1 MKKLLSGFRVRHKI
15 IFGFAVILLI
25 MAAISLQALNSL
37 SQVEESVTDV
47 VEVRQPT
54 AMLTKDLASSIH
66 RAAGALGFFL
76 ASKEDLH
83 KKHFSTEIK
92 RATGILDQLKGL
104 PSISSDSESKQLAD
118 ELDSSLIQFRKL
130 GDNLIKVAPDREKNF
145 PGIAYANANI
155 NPINRKLIQ
164 LASQMVFAE
173 QEEETSDTRKK
184 ILMDVAELRYVW
196 SNIMTGIRGYLAFRA
211 EAAARDLG
219 LYLARAE
226 ALMKIINQHGDDLAL
241 DQVDAIEQFGTLYK
255 EFTVHQA
262 EMLKIHG
269 GEKWRTDA
277 WLVRSKVS
285 PLLSG
290 IEKKLDRLVEIQ
302 SKSISDISQTLL
314 SGTTGTI
321 TMVGGLL
328 LAGLVIGALLAWFI
342 GNLIGTP
349 ICRIARTMTDIAE
362 GEGDLTKR
370 ISNDSRDELG
380 NLTLAFNTFISK
392 IQDIV
397 KRTANA
403 TGQVLDSVAQTTE
416 KTNIITNKIIS
427 QESETSQVATA
438 MQQMTATVS
447 EVARNAGQAEEAAMA
462 ANAAATSG
470 HETVARTAASIQELA
485 QEVKAAS
492 DVMSKVEKDTDDI
505 GTVLDVIKGIAEQT
519 NLLALNAA
527 IEAARAGEQGR
538 GFAVVADEVRNLAT
552 RTQESTVEIEQMIGR
567 LQEGAHEAV
576 SVMNAGREKAEFNVE
591 QSRKARESLEAITEA
606 IGTITDMNSQ
616 IATAAVQQDS
626 VAEGINR
633 SLTAINDASAE
644 TSLLSQE
651 TVQITG
657 DLGELASNLQSLI
670 GQFKISG
677 DDTIDFEVAKSA
689 HLAWR
694 ARLRGF
700 LDGRES
706 LSRQEVVSHQDC
718 VLGNWY
724 YGSGISKYGHIPGM
738 REMEGPHTELHNI
751 IREIVTLKEK
761 GQDAEAEEQFTRIEP
776 LSKQIVGLLNQVEE
790 TVAREQEQGSLV

>member
-1 MKKLLSGFRVRHKI
+1 MNRLLSGFRVRHKI
-15 IFGFAVILLI
+15 FIGFAVVLLI

-37 SQVEESVTDV
+37 SQVEDSVTDV

-66 RAAGALGFFL
+66 GAAGALGFFL
-76 ASKEDLH
+76 SSKEEAH
-83 KKHFSTEIK
+83 KKHFNSEVQ
-92 RATGILDQLKGL
+92 RAAGILTELQGF
-104 PSISSDSESKQLAD
+104 SNISSDSTSKQLTD
-118 ELDSSLIQFRKL
+118 DLENSIKQFKKL
-130 GDNLIKVAPDREKNF
+130 GDDLIKVAPDREKNF

-155 NPINRKLIQ
+155 NPLNRQMIQ

-173 QEEETSDTRKK
+173 QEEETSDLRKK

-196 SNIMTGIRGYLAFRA
+196 SNIMTGIRGFLAFRA

-219 LYLARAE
+219 LYLDRAKF
-226 ALMKIINQHGDDLAL
+226 LINKITQYGDDLAL
-241 DQVDAIEQFGTLYK
+241 DQLDAIEQFSALYK
-255 EFTVHQA
+255 KFTVHQA

-269 GEKWRTDA
+269 SEQWRTDA
-277 WLVRSKVS
+277 WLVRSKMG
-285 PLLSG
+285 PLLAG
-290 IEKKLDRLVEIQ
+290 IEKKLQQLVDIQ
-302 SKSISDISQTLL
+302 SQSISTISQDLL
-314 SGTTGTI
+314 ASTEGTI
-321 TMVGGLL
+321 KTVGALL
-328 LAGLVIGALLAWFI
+328 IAGLVIGIILAWFI
-342 GNLIGTP
+342 GNLIGSP
-349 ICRIARTMTDIAE
+349 IVKLVMTMRDIAE

-370 ISNDSRDELG
+370 LTSDSQDELG
-380 NLTLAFNTFISK
+380 NLTLAFNTFVSK
-392 IQDIV
+392 IQDII

-416 KTNIITNKIIS
+416 KTNVITKKIIS

-447 EVARNAGQAEEAAMA
+447 EVARNAGQAEEAAIA
-462 ANAAATSG
+462 ANAAAVSG
-470 HETVARTAASIQELA
+470 QETVAKTASSIQELA
-485 QEVKAAS
+485 QDVQAAS
-492 DVMSKVEKDTDDI
+492 GVMGKVEKDTDDI

-567 LQEGAHEAV
+567 LQESAREAV
-576 SVMNAGREKAEFNVE
+576 TVMNAGSEKAKINVE
-591 QSRKARESLEAITEA
+591 QSRQARDSLESIAEA

-626 VAEGINR
+626 VAEDINR
-633 SLTAINDASAE
+633 SIVAISDASSE

-651 TVQITG
+651 TVQITE

-689 HLAWR
+689 HLAWK

-706 LSRQEVVSHQDC
+706 LSRQEVVSHRDC
-718 VLGNWY
+718 VLGSWY
-724 YGSGISKYGHIPGM
+724 YGEGISKYGHIPGM
-738 REMEGPHTELHNI
+738 REMEAPHTEMHNV
-751 IREIVTLKEK
+751 IREIVTLKEN
-761 GQDAEAEEQFTRIEP
+761 GQDEEAEAHFAKIEP
-776 LSKQIVGLLNQVEE
+776 LSKQIVGLLSQVEQRVE
-790 TVAREQEQGSLV
+790 MGQEEDSLI